1 MIKIKELRKTAGLTQ
16 ENAAKKLN
24 ISRQVF
30 ANYENEINQPSP
42 EMLCEIADLFNC
54 SIDYLVGREDE
65 DGAIMIYGNRLSD
78 DEMALLD
85 KLRQLQPIKKEIV
98 YRYIDFLL
106 DEQKNGK

>member
-65 DGAIMIYGNRLSD
+65 DGAIMIYGNQLSK
-78 DEMALLD
+78 DENQLID
-85 KLRQLQPIKKEIV
+85 KLRTLPDIKKKIA
-98 YRYIDFLL
+98 YKYIDFLS
-106 DEQKNGK
+106 EEE

>member
-65 DGAIMIYGNRLSD
+65 DGAIMIYGVQEAGSSNLLTQTTSKSD
-78 DEMALLD
+78 EHW
-85 KLRQLQPIKKEIV
+85 V
-98 YRYIDFLL
+98 SGSTDFLIFY
-106 DEQKNGK
+106 